1 MTGLTRSAAQFV
13 ADLRYEDLPDGAAD
27 VAITGITDCAA
38 VILLGIDEPITSI
51 VAQGAP
57 SGAEEATALWGK
69 IRTTADYAPLLNA
82 TSAHSLDY
90 DYTSGESHTLAL
102 LFPAFLDVVIQF
114 ANGMY
119 DPSALIAAS

>member
-69 IRTTADYAPLLNA
+69 IRTTADYAAPLTA

-90 DYTSGESHTLAL
+90 DDTSGERHPRTEE
-102 LFPAFLDVVIQF
+102 Q
-114 ANGMY
+114 
-119 DPSALIAAS
+119 PSELQSLRR